1 MSDKAG
7 ATKIAG
13 LLATFSAVRPM
24 STRTIGISGLAGYV
38 PPYRVWLEDWCDWT
52 GNQWPKVRDV
62 VGRSFRVRGPQ
73 HSMYTMAANA
83 VIRLIDQYD
92 VDPTRVKFLGLGTES
107 STDNSAGAIIVKGMV
122 DEALIS
128 RGRQP
133 ISRSCEVPEFKHAC
147 LGGVYGMKGAI
158 RHLALDGAGGQAIVV
173 CADIAEYARGSTG
186 EPTQGAGAVAML
198 LEEDPKLAVVDLIG
212 SGSASD
218 YRIMDFRKPMLRF
231 CGQDRSETHH
241 VQDFPIF
248 NGKFSTTCYIDE
260 TLQAL
265 CDMYEKRSLDPAAY
279 LDSLRNVFM
288 HRPYRR
294 MPETGWAVSYL
305 FALAQGGEEA
315 RFELASYCEPAGIDV
330 DAMILEMGA
339 EPEIAALAT
348 PETLN
353 YEAYP
358 LTMAVLRSFRTTD
371 KYKVEVV
378 DKLRLGSD
386 VMRDLGNL
394 YTAALPA
401 WMAAGFEQALEE
413 GSLEVGEEIL
423 TLGYGSGDAAEVIP
437 FFMAEGWREATRK
450 MRFTESLEFAIDIDF
465 EQYKALHDGR
475 YVTGL
480 DYEPNNEFIIDSV
493 GTSDDRYF
501 ADLGIEYYKY
511 IA

>member
-1 MSDKAG
+1 MNQSKP
-7 ATKIAG
+7 KQ
-13 LLATFSAVRPM
+13 
-24 STRTIGISGLAGYV
+24 TIGISGLAAYV

-52 GNQWPKVRDV
+52 DNQWPKIREV
-62 VGRSFRVRGPQ
+62 VGRSFRVRGPN
-73 HSMYTMAANA
+73 HSVYTMAANA

-92 VDPTRVKFLGLGTES
+92 IDPGRVKFLGLGTES

-122 DEALIS
+122 DQALEA
-128 RGRQP
+128 RGKPP

-173 CADIAEYARGSTG
+173 CADIAEYARGSSG

-198 LEEDPKLAVVDLIG
+198 LEEDPQLAVVDLVA

-218 YRIMDFRKPMLRF
+218 YRVMDFRKPMLRF
-231 CGQDRSETHH
+231 CGQDRSETHQ
-241 VQDFPIF
+241 VQDFPVF
-248 NGKFSTTCYIDE
+248 NGKYSTTCYIDE
-260 TLQAL
+260 TLHAL
-265 CDMYEKRSLDPAAY
+265 NDMYEKRALCSIEHLR
-279 LDSLRNVFM
+279 SLRTLFL

-305 FALAQGGEEA
+305 FALGQGSSEDRA
-315 RFELASYCEPAGIDV
+315 ELASYCYEAGVDV
-330 DAMILEMGA
+330 DALLTEMTGKPA
-339 EPEIAALAT
+339 VAALAK
-348 PETLN
+348 PEKLQ

-358 LTMAVLRSFRTTD
+358 LAMAVLRAFRASRHFR
-371 KYKVEVV
+371 KEIL

-386 VMRDLGNL
+386 TMLDLGNL

-413 GSLEVGEEIL
+413 DSLSDGEEVL

-437 FFMAEGWREATRK
+437 FFMAENWRVAAAK
-450 MRFTESLEFAIDIDF
+450 IRFGDAMEMTLDLNRD
-465 EQYKALHDGR
+465 QYEALHDGR
-475 YVTGL
+475 RVPNL
-480 DYEPNNEFIIDSV
+480 DYIPNNEFVIERV
-493 GTSDDRYF
+493 GHSDERHF
-501 ADLGIEYYKY
+501 SDLGIEYYRY